1 MDEGQVRTDEVIA
14 SWDRRAA
21 GRDFPTDEVAGDL
34 AGILEERPP
43 GWIQRVGF
51 EDCEE

>member
-21 GRDFPTDEVAGDL
+21 GRDFPDRELAGTL
-34 AGILEERPP
+34 AGILERPP